1 MEGIQVQ
8 GMPLPGQLL
17 AKLLAR
23 PILPWTA
30 SYYQLPIK
38 WRISLQISCDR

>member
-17 AKLLAR
+17 AKLLAPSSTHPPHPAQGIGKKR
-23 PILPWTA
+23 RT
-30 SYYQLPIK
+30 
-38 WRISLQISCDR
+38 DTFT